1 MRPIKIK
8 VGLERYCGSYEGR
21 VDLVAGVKKGRFVC
35 NLKYRYEY
43 DDRAIPYPK
52 LSCDHHAALL
62 VSVIVAKKL

>member
-1 MRPIKIK
+1 
-8 VGLERYCGSYEGR
+8 VG
-21 VDLVAGVKKGRFVC
+21 

-62 VSVIVAKKL
+62 VSVIVAEDYGKILRIAQLYQRYNV